1 MKKIIIII
9 GFLLCSKVYAIS
21 SVSIDGESLIPE
33 YDPSIMVYNFY
44 TNKDNAHIKIDD
56 DEYELELKDDY
67 NEYVFDKYKIRIFK
81 NYNKNNEEEVYLKS
95 LNIIGYD
102 INFDK
107 DIHEYSINIDDEDSL
122 KIEYEVSNENAY
134 VSVSGNGNFLMSD
147 NIITINVNNETEYV
161 VHALKTMNVSLINN
175 DTFDGYIIKKEIA
188 KYLVITIS
196 CILVFL
202 FYYLMFK
209 KNHFYI

>member
-1 MKKIIIII
+1 M
-9 GFLLCSKVYAIS
+9 CSKVYAIS

-81 NYNKNNEEEVYLKS
+81 NYNKNNEEEVYLRS

-134 VSVSGNGNFLMSD
+134 VSISGNGNFLMSD
-147 NIITINVNNETEYV
+147 NIITININNETEYV

>member
-1 MKKIIIII
+1 M
-9 GFLLCSKVYAIS
+9 CSKVYAIS

-33 YDPSIMVYNFY
+33 YDPAIIVYNFY

-81 NYNKNNEEEVYLKS
+81 NYNKNNEEEVYLRS

>member
-1 MKKIIIII
+1 MRKIIIII
-9 GFLLCSKVYAIS
+9 GFLLCEKVYAINNIT
-21 SVSIDGESLIPE
+21 IDGESLIPE
-33 YDPSIMVYNFY
+33 YDPAIIVYNFY

-81 NYNKNNEEEVYLKS
+81 NYNKNNEEEVYLRS